1 MNKTVIVAALGLALA
16 PASWASPHPIQP
28 KQSAPDQLVE
38 RAIAHERT
46 ILKGTIAAKPLVETY
61 LQFSKTEGAAPVNDL
76 YSLAELRLGGLNET
90 QYQTPTETSLYHRIF
105 GIITSTVRGTPEKIT
120 DPAFA
125 DMLTPDA
132 KSFNAKTYRFT
143 FVRNQ
148 FLGSRLMAVYNVMPA
163 RHGKDQGRFMGRI
176 WIDRTDAVIARF
188 TGVFMGSRIDGRPRY
203 LHFDSWRM
211 VSDKGVWRPYAIYIQ
226 DRTRSD
232 YIHGQIHLWGYH
244 LDRIVRDDE
253 SSATSITVDD
263 AVNES
268 QQSPTV
274 SPLEALANWRQ
285 QATDNVLDRLTSAGL
300 LAPAG
305 RFTKILDQIATN
317 ILITNDIDLQHPIH
331 CRVLLTLP
339 VEETVIG
346 NTILLSKGLID
357 TMPTEAS
364 LASAIAI
371 ELAHVRLGHQI
382 DTRFAF
388 FDRLE
393 FSNSVTYDH
402 LDFAHSAKDD
412 EAAAKLADK
421 LLEKSPYKD
430 KLANVADYYAVFAA
444 HAKSLPALTHGHLG
458 DSLLDAEGKPW
469 IAGVLPSV
477 SLAAAERQ
485 SGFVPSALYS
495 VLNTNPWTDRVSQTL
510 PRIAPT
516 PGSPAYSLE
525 VLPVWVNF
533 ESDQQIHTTTLAD
546 DAQ

>member
-1 MNKTVIVAALGLALA
+1 MHKTVIVAALGLAFA
-16 PASWASPHPIQP
+16 PISWARPRPSQP
-28 KQSAPDQLVE
+28 KPSAPDPLVE
-38 RAIAHERT
+38 SAVAHEHA

-61 LQFSKTEGAAPVNDL
+61 LQFAKTQGAAPTNDL
-76 YSLAELRLGGLNET
+76 YSLSELSLGGLNEA
-90 QYQTPTETSLYHRIF
+90 QYQTPAGDSLYHRVF
-105 GIITSTVRGTPEKIT
+105 QIITSTVRATPEKIT

-132 KSFNAKTYRFT
+132 KSFNTTTYRFS

-148 FLGSRLMAVYNVMPA
+148 FLGQRLMAVYNVQPA
-163 RHGKDQGRFMGRI
+163 PHQKDHGRFMGRV
-176 WIDRTDAVIARF
+176 WIDRSDAVIARF

-226 DRTRSD
+226 DRTRAA
-232 YIHGQIHLWGYH
+232 YIRGQIHLWGYH
-244 LDRIVRDDE
+244 LDRIVRNDQ
-253 SSATSITVDD
+253 SSATSITVDN
-263 AVNES
+263 AVNDS

-274 SPLEALANWRQ
+274 SPLEALANWQQ

-305 RFTKILDQIATN
+305 AFSKVLDQIATN
-317 ILITNDIDLQHPIH
+317 ILITNNIELQDPVH

-339 VEETVIG
+339 VEEAVVG
-346 NTILLSKGLID
+346 HTILLSKGLID

-364 LASAIAI
+364 LASAIAV
-371 ELAHVRLGHQI
+371 ELAHVRLGHQV

-393 FSNSVTYDH
+393 FSNNVTYDH
-402 LDFAHSAKDD
+402 LNFAHSEKDA

-421 LLEKSPYKD
+421 LLENSPYKKSLPD
-430 KLANVADYYAVFAA
+430 VADYYAVFAA
-444 HAKSLPALTHGHLG
+444 HAKTLPTLTHGHLG
-458 DSLLDAEGKPW
+458 DSLLDQNGKPW
-469 IAGVLPSV
+469 IQAALPAV
-477 SLAAAERQ
+477 SLAVTEKE

-495 VLNTNPWTDRVSQTL
+495 VLNTNPWTDQVSQVT

-533 ESDQQIHTTTLAD
+533 ETPSHAHSTILAD
-546 DAQ
+546 KAQ